1 MVGHCLSID
10 IGTDGMGETIARF
23 GPIGLTVFLIIWT
36 IIVSP
41 YSKYGD
47 NWAIYPELLVF
58 PAFLIWDV
66 ALIFFE
72 IPRSEFM
79 LYGIIPLV
87 ILFVIW
93 MYCLM
98 KISKDAL

>member
-1 MVGHCLSID
+1 
-10 IGTDGMGETIARF
+10 MGENIVRF
-23 GPIGLTVFLIIWT
+23 GPIGLTGFLIIWT

-47 NWAIYPELLVF
+47 NWAIYPALLVL
-58 PAFLIWDV
+58 PAVLIWHV
-66 ALIFFE
+66 VLIFLE
-72 IPRSEFM
+72 KPRSAFV
-79 LYGIIPLV
+79 LYGIIHFV